1 MCSIYWLH
9 EINNKQIDNAKDM
22 DVAMPMYNLIEYG
35 DNYAKTSG
43 SIWQYCRDELFTN
56 NFSVINDVLD
66 DPASASFISK
76 QKITVV
82 TLSAQYSS
90 KLLQQLKTASKRTIN
105 WNK

>member
-1 MCSIYWLH
+1 
-9 EINNKQIDNAKDM
+9 
-22 DVAMPMYNLIEYG
+22 MPMYNLIEYG
-35 DNYAKTSG
+35 GNYAKTSR
-43 SIWQYCRDELFTN
+43 SIWQYYRDELFTN

-66 DPASASFISK
+66 DPASASFRSK

-90 KLLQQLKTASKRTIN
+90 KLLQQLKAAFKRTIN

>member
-1 MCSIYWLH
+1 
-9 EINNKQIDNAKDM
+9 M

-35 DNYAKTSG
+35 DNYSKTSG
-43 SIWQYCRDELFTN
+43 SIWQYYRDELFTK

-66 DPASASFISK
+66 DPASASFRSK

-82 TLSAQYSS
+82 TLSAQYSA
-90 KLLQQLKTASKRTIN
+90 KLLQQLKTAFKRTIN

>member
-1 MCSIYWLH
+1 
-9 EINNKQIDNAKDM
+9 M

-35 DNYAKTSG
+35 DNYTKTSG
-43 SIWQYCRDELFTN
+43 SIWQYYRDELFTN

-66 DPASASFISK
+66 DPASASFRSK

-82 TLSAQYSS
+82 TLSAQYNA
-90 KLLQQLKTASKRTIN
+90 KLLQQLKTAFKRTIN